1 MVKNISSQNTR
12 GNGCRLLT
20 LSENKINVARFI
32 DARLA
37 TSSHAA
43 YRRDVALFVKW
54 GGHIPSDAFEV
65 ARYIA
70 ALSERCAT
78 ATIKRRLSAIQSAHD
93 ALNVRSP
100 TVEPLVRHAMRG
112 ISRTLGTAQR
122 QAVPVTKKLLAK
134 LMRSISN
141 QSAGDVRDRALLLL
155 GFSGAFRRAELTA
168 LDVDDFAFSAR
179 GMVVTVRRSKTD
191 QEGQGRKVAIP
202 RSKGLLCAV
211 TAITKLLR
219 LVRCDDDFNAVFRRT
234 HRSGSFL
241 KQRLSSAYVSSIVK
255 QRLTAIGIDATN
267 YSAHSLRAGLVTE
280 AARAGVPS
288 WKIRQQT
295 GHKSDA
301 MLARYIRDVEIWSNN
316 AAGKVLR

>member
-1 MVKNISSQNTR
+1 MVMNISTQDAQGGR
-12 GNGCRLLT
+12 RQPLT
-20 LSENKINVARFI
+20 LSRGKANVARFI

-37 TSSHAA
+37 VSSRDA
-43 YRRDVALFVKW
+43 YQRDVDQFVKW
-54 GGHIPSDAFEV
+54 GGHVPSNAGEV

-70 ALSERCAT
+70 ELSERCAT
-78 ATIKRRLSAIQSAHD
+78 ATIKRRLSAIQNAHE

-100 TVEPLVRHAMRG
+100 TSEPLVRHAMRG
-112 ISRTLGTAQR
+112 ISRTLGTSQR
-122 QAVPVTKKLLAK
+122 QAEPVTRKLLVK
-134 LMRSISN
+134 LMRSIPC
-141 QSAGDVRDRALLLL
+141 QSVSDIRDRALLLL

-168 LDVDDFAFSAR
+168 LDLDDFAFSAR
-179 GMVVTVRRSKTD
+179 GVVVTVRKSKTD

-202 RSKGLLCAV
+202 RSKGPLCAV
-211 TAITKLLR
+211 TALTKLLR
-219 LVRCDDDFNAVFRRT
+219 LIRTDDEFDALFRRT
-234 HRSGSFL
+234 HRSGCFL
-241 KQRLSSAYVSSIVK
+241 KQRLSSAYVSTVIKS
-255 QRLTAIGIDATN
+255 RLTAIGVDATD

-301 MLARYIRDVEIWSNN
+301 MLGRYIRDVEIWSNN

>member
-1 MVKNISSQNTR
+1 MNISSQGTHGSHRGTR
-12 GNGCRLLT
+12 S
-20 LSENKINVARFI
+20 LSQDTASVARFI

-37 TSSHAA
+37 ASSREA
-43 YRRDVALFVKW
+43 YQRDVDQFVKW
-54 GGHIPSDAFEV
+54 GGHLPSNASEV

-70 ALSERCAT
+70 ELSERCAT
-78 ATIKRRLSAIQSAHD
+78 ATIKRRLSAIQNAHE

-100 TVEPLVRHAMRG
+100 TTEPLVRHAMSG
-112 ISRTLGTAQR
+112 ISRTLGTSQR
-122 QAVPVTKKLLAK
+122 QAEPVTRKLLAR
-134 LMRSISN
+134 LMRSIPC
-141 QSAGDVRDRALLLL
+141 QSASDVRDRALLLL

-168 LDVDDFAFSAR
+168 LDVEDFAFLAR
-179 GMVVTVRRSKTD
+179 GVVVTVRKSKTD
-191 QEGQGRKVAIP
+191 QAGLGRKVAIP
-202 RSKGLLCAV
+202 RSKGPLCAV
-211 TAITKLLR
+211 TAMLKLLR
-219 LVRCDDDFNAVFRRT
+219 LTSRDDDFDAVFRRT

-241 KQRLSSAYVSSIVK
+241 KQRLSSAYVSTVIK
-255 QRLTAIGIDATN
+255 QRLTAIGIDATD

-301 MLARYIRDVEIWSNN
+301 MLGRYIRDVEIWSNN